1 MDEEDIQ
8 YGPYMLPEVTIE
20 PEAQLSMPPLEGQG
34 RAESTMSPIDFL
46 LGGAITRSPKLLSPL
61 GITDLLL
68 NPFMALKSLRNRSL
82 STTSNLIKKREQV
95 QYMYRGLGSKGYKDA
110 IESNVLRARQ
120 TPNAIYQG
128 KFDVG
133 KTYGNKTY
141 YSPEK
146 EVAKRY
152 GKGYY
157 ARVPVEEFGGKLRK
171 TYRGDNPWSQ
181 YTKSQIPTNKAEIFK
196 PFFGKYGGP
205 SIKSPKY

>member
-68 NPFMALKSLRNRSL
+68 NPFISLKSLTNKGV
-82 STTSNLIKKREQV
+82 STTADLIKKREQV

-110 IESNVLRARQ
+110 IKSNVLRARQ
-120 TPNAIYQG
+120 TPNAKYQG

-146 EVAKRY
+146 EIAERY

-157 ARVPVEEFGGKLRK
+157 ARVPVEEFEGKLIK
-171 TYRGDNPWSQ
+171 NRGRDTWSQ
-181 YTKSQIPTNKAEIFK
+181 YTKSQIPINKAEIFK
-196 PFFGKYGGP
+196 PLFGKYGGP
-205 SIKSPKY
+205 SIKLPKY